1 MKYIRNGDVGNL
13 DFFAKA
19 FKNDIAIAIFGKVSF
34 NVKRMSMQTFQ
45 GLIRDLFICT
55 LFLIGSNQE

>member
-34 NVKRMSMQTFQ
+34 NFKR
-45 GLIRDLFICT
+45 LK
-55 LFLIGSNQE
+55 